1 MDWKFLP
8 HPAYL
13 PDLAPSDYH
22 LSWPL
27 SNLMRDRNFDDEDHV
42 KSYLKD
48 FFDSKS
54 QKFGTDKIYNLHR
67 RWVEVKYTLQ
77 KKKSKILFLFSI

>member
-1 MDWKFLP
+1 
-8 HPAYL
+8 
-13 PDLAPSDYH
+13 
-22 LSWPL
+22 
-27 SNLMRDRNFDDEDHV
+27 MRDRNFDDEGHL

-67 RWVEVKYTLQ
+67 RWVEVADTNGEYIVLGF
-77 KKKSKILFLFSI
+77 SKNKISKNF